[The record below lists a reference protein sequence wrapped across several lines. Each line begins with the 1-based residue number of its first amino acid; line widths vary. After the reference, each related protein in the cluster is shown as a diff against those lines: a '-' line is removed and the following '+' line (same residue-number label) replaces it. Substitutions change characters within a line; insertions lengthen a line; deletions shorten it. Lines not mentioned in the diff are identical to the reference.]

1 MIGVGKVGSAAVFN
15 LLKNEKI
22 TEISLID
29 IIPDKLEGE
38 YLDLLHATKGLG
50 RDIKLVYSESYDI
63 VKDSHLV
70 IITAGFPRKDED
82 SRLDLVQR
90 NIKIIRDIIEK
101 VKEQEKDCLILV
113 VTNPA
118 DILTYY
124 ALKVSGFDRKKVF
137 GMGTIL
143 DSYRLKVV
151 EPNVKTILGEHGN
164 SMVFVPDGIS
174 EDSKV
179 YAKKISK
186 RIIETKGGTW
196 WGPAV
201 AIADIVDCIVND
213 RKDVKLVSTLL
224 KGEYGIEDVCLSVPV
239 KLGINGIEEI
249 LEIDLSEKELEL
261 LKSSSNVLKKVIQDC
276 KEISI

>member
-50 RDIKLVYSESYDI
+50 IDIKLVYSENYDI

-70 IITAGFPRKDED
+70 IITGGFPRKDED
-82 SRLDLVQR
+82 SRLDLAQR

-101 VKEQEKDCLILV
+101 IKEQEKDCLILV
-113 VTNPA
+113 VTNPV

-124 ALKVSGFDRKKVF
+124 ALKFSGFDRKKVF

-143 DSYRLKVV
+143 DSYRLEVV

-196 WGPAV
+196 WGPAI
-201 AIADIVDCIVND
+201 AIADIVDSIVND
-213 RKDVKLVSTLL
+213 KKDVKLVSTLL
-224 KGEYGIEDVCLSVPV
+224 KGEYEIEDVCLSVPV

-249 LEIDLSEKELEL
+249 LEIDLSEKELKL
-261 LKSSSNVLKKVIQDC
+261 LKSSSNVLKKAIQDC